1 MPGQYSTNVTTFY
14 LLGFSDFCLEVQISL
29 FLFFIFSYIFTLLGN
44 ILIISIVTINPQLHN
59 PMYFFLRNLSFLEL
73 CSITA
78 TVPKALENF
87 WSTPKPISFTGCAFQ
102 MFAFLAIAVCECVF
116 LLVMSLDRYVAI
128 CNPLRY
134 VSVMSRTMCFHL
146 TFSTWL
152 LGCLVSFGQTCFI
165 FSLPYWDSNF
175 LSHFFCDIP
184 PVLSLACA
192 STFYVEISVFIA
204 CIMGAVIPFILIICS
219 YIRILSAILLIH
231 SPEGRHK
238 AMSTCGSHLVS
249 VVIFYGTAMF
259 VHLRL
264 GSHGSTGNDR
274 MVALFY
280 CIIIPAINPLI
291 YSFRNNDVKK
301 ALKKLLK
308 LQHT

>member
-1 MPGQYSTNVTTFY
+1 QS
-14 LLGFSDFCLEVQISL
+14 
-29 FLFFIFSYIFTLLGN
+29 
-44 ILIISIVTINPQLHN
+44 HN

-78 TVPKALENF
+78 TVPKALENI

-102 MFAFLAIAVCECVF
+102 MFAFLAIAVCECVI
-116 LLVMSLDRYVAI
+116 LL
-128 CNPLRY
+128 
-134 VSVMSRTMCFHL
+134 L
-146 TFSTWL
+146 T
-152 LGCLVSFGQTCFI
+152 LVGLE
-165 FSLPYWDSNF
+165 LPSA
-175 LSHFFCDIP
+175 DIP
-184 PVLSLACA
+184 PVLSLVCA
-192 STFYVEISVFIA
+192 STLYVEISVFIA
-204 CIMGAVIPFILIICS
+204 CIMGAVIPFILIMCS
-219 YIRILSAILLIH
+219 YIRILSAILLTH

-238 AMSTCGSHLVS
+238 AMSTCGPHLVS
-249 VVIFYGTAMF
+249 VIIFYGTAMF

-301 ALKKLLK
+301 APKGHL
-308 LQHT
+308 H